1 MCGYTTP
8 LMRQIHVINQ
18 RKISKVMLSFTSPS
32 AVPRSSGSAGGGAA
46 GDGAG
51 EGGSDDEEE
60 QVRRALA
67 LISALD
73 PPL

>member
-1 MCGYTTP
+1 
-8 LMRQIHVINQ
+8 MRHRPRGLCRREARASAPQPI
-18 RKISKVMLSFTSPS
+18 FDPPS
-32 AVPRSSGSAGGGAA
+32 LAAAPRSSGSAGGGAA

-67 LISALD
+67 LIFALD